1 GPGKPPSI
9 IVGTNEEY
17 VSGHGNEGEI
27 NASNVNTASLGVL
40 GHSGLLGFGNSRV
53 YAIKAD
59 GCSSEPGTCATGGFK
74 CEGAK
79 CSSVAFRGGW
89 PVKIGLIDTGLLPDV
104 GEGINGS
111 PVVAPLT
118 CPEGGEGLKVGVT
131 PDAGP
136 GYVLNASGSS
146 CYGSSEGKYNALS
159 TEFSPGNGRTDTPA
173 FPAVGEPSFGT
184 LDGTTMSLFAPAGG
198 LVRALD
204 VAASDY
210 QKGGQDF
217 IAGWQANTGQFAS
230 GYPAVTNDLGFITGQ
245 TVGDITG
252 AAPKQEVL

>member
-79 CSSVAFRGGW
+79 CSSDAFRSGW
-89 PVKIGLIDTGLLPDV
+89 PVKVGLIDAGLLPDV

-118 CPEGGEGLKVGVT
+118 CPEGGEGLKIGVT

-136 GYVLNASGSS
+136 GYVLNANGSS
-146 CYGSSEGKYNALS
+146 CYGSTGGAYNAL
-159 TEFSPGNGRTDTPA
+159 RTVTAAGAGTADTPSS
-173 FPAVGEPSFGT
+173 PTVGEPAFGT
-184 LDGTTMSLFAPAGG
+184 LDGVTPALGYPTAG
-198 LVRALD
+198 LIRALD
-204 VAASDY
+204 GIAPDY
-210 QKGGQDF
+210 
-217 IAGWQANTGQFAS
+217 
-230 GYPAVTNDLGFITGQ
+230 
-245 TVGDITG
+245 
-252 AAPKQEVL
+252 